1 MKPIAMRY
9 CCVSD
14 QAERLADVF
23 DRLGMARRSL
33 EDAGLPPGDGFQG
46 AIFEVGNGWI
56 EIWPTGEGM
65 PAGTMLQLVVEQ
77 ADALAAAARAA
88 GLAPNG
94 PMDAHG
100 ERIYFLD
107 TPGPQLSF
115 QSTLAPG

>member
-14 QAERLADVF
+14 QAEALAGVF
-23 DRLGMARRSL
+23 DRLGMARRTM
-33 EDAGLPPGDGFQG
+33 EDVGLPPGDGFQG

-56 EIWPTGEGM
+56 ELWPTGEGM
-65 PAGTMLQLVVEQ
+65 PAGTMLQLVVGQ
-77 ADALAAAARAA
+77 ADSVAAAARAT
-88 GLAPNG
+88 GLAPTG

-107 TPGPQLSF
+107 APGLQLSF
-115 QSTLAPG
+115 QSALAPG